1 MPHCSHL
8 TSVQV
13 LKESRRLLGT
23 GLSATTALGTAAA
36 LTLGGAAPGTGAA
49 AALGSAGPAASG
61 AAALGCGAA
70 LALAW
75 QVTKINEYK
84 GRY

>member
-8 TSVQV
+8 TLVQV
-13 LKESRRLLGT
+13 LIESRRFLGT
-23 GLSATTALGTAAA
+23 GLSATTAMGL
-36 LTLGGAAPGTGAA
+36 GAA
-49 AALGSAGPAASG
+49 AALGSAASGPAASGAATAAALGSG